1 MADNGYL
8 SIAEARQ
15 RLRDATRI
23 VLDAEAAYERA
34 VQAAADGE
42 AAYRLKVG
50 EAFKR
55 LRDEGSAVEAAN
67 TLARAEVVTF
77 SRERDVAAGML
88 KLAGEKLED
97 ARDSRRSLWRL
108 IEWSARHEVAVA
120 GRAPAD
126 ERAPGEGWP

>member
-1 MADNGYL
+1 MSDNGYL

-55 LRDEGSAVEAAN
+55 LRDDGAAVEAAN

-108 IEWSARHEVAVA
+108 TEWSKEHEMAMLR
-120 GRAPAD
+120 RAPTD